1 MIKDISKTIKN
12 KEKEQ
17 KIGLLGMLLV
27 TLGARLL
34 GYLLTDKGKIRA
46 VEGTIKAG

>member
-1 MIKDISKTIKN
+1 
-12 KEKEQ
+12 
-17 KIGLLGMLLV
+17 MLLV

-34 GYLLTDKGKIRA
+34 GNPLTDKGKIRA